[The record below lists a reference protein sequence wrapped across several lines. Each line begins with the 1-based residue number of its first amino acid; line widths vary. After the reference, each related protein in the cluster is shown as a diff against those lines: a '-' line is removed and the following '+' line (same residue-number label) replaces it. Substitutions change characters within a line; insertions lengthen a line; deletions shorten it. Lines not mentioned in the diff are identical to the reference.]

1 MNFDFN
7 IARPWVFF
15 IAIPLVILSIIPFL
29 RLRKGRKL
37 AVKRIV
43 PLIIQI
49 LLITMVTALISGITI
64 VETTAPPEQTDIVLV
79 VDMSDSNSSMKDDM
93 NEYIK
98 SIHEGADANTR
109 IGTILFGKGAYKLQ
123 DFEAP
128 SIKDDYLSFDK
139 ANLDTS
145 ITDIHS
151 ALVAAEEMFKDDRVN
166 KRVVLISDGRN
177 TSAVE
182 PWAAAQML
190 SDANIRLDAKYF
202 DIANSDNDEVQLIEV
217 SVAPRDDK
225 DSTKVKI
232 RVEAKSTADVRGKVI
247 LTEVMADGS
256 EEVFHTFDDINF
268 KKGEGWSGEFDY
280 DAEGEGIHSVYA
292 KVLVDSDTIEQN
304 NRLYEWFKVDATA
317 SFLIIEGSDDQADL
331 VEDLLKDVDETYS
344 VTVKTTKQFPDTMEE
359 LLEYDEI
366 ILMNVNLK
374 DLGNSDIEH
383 LRRYVNE
390 VGRGL
395 VYTAGQNSYKV
406 STGGNLADNP
416 LVDNALADI
425 LPIELEI
432 KPVKQT
438 VATVIAIDLSSS
450 MHKLVET
457 DTNGNKITRY
467 DMVLE
472 SVKSCIEQ
480 MNYEDYVGVVVFSGT
495 AEVVVEVTQVSE
507 VDWILEEV
515 DKKFEE
521 YFFAHDATGARIPDS
536 SNDTG
541 YKIKAKGTSYYEGI
555 STGRDLL
562 ADFEADLRQFIF
574 VSDGEPG
581 DLGSGYDGIISNM
594 NTTNGVVTST
604 IAIGNDSATANQEL
618 QRLAALGKGKFTQ
631 VMSKLNLSDS
641 LFEAATSIQ
650 GGYINEMPFQ
660 PFVQNGT
667 SPVFEGISS
676 AIKMKLP
683 ELGGYFG
690 TTTKTNATLTI
701 SADDKNRPI
710 VAEWQPP
717 DSLGYVTVFMSD
729 LGTKED
735 WAENWYND
743 KEGKILITNI
753 LLNSFKQLES
763 KVDTSGIIIERDDV
777 ERTGGITTLSVTLNK
792 RLRKSETLD
801 DGTIVIGEKLVLEVT
816 DPNGNTYTP
825 DVKFVPVANK
835 KYSVKFD
842 TPDSMGMYTVTVKLV
857 TDDVDETLQDKN
869 QIAVV
874 GFYESEYD
882 VFNLSKKK
890 STGKT
895 LLKDLSL
902 TGGGILA
909 EDAEA
914 FYEDFSIP
922 DFVEYKHSPLYAALA
937 AAIILYVLEILCRHV
952 KTRKQKKAEQMT
964 DEEQILSM
972 RGR

>member
-1 MNFDFN
+1 
-7 IARPWVFF
+7 
-15 IAIPLVILSIIPFL
+15 
-29 RLRKGRKL
+29 
-37 AVKRIV
+37 
-43 PLIIQI
+43 
-49 LLITMVTALISGITI
+49 
-64 VETTAPPEQTDIVLV
+64 
-79 VDMSDSNSSMKDDM
+79 
-93 NEYIK
+93 
-98 SIHEGADANTR
+98 
-109 IGTILFGKGAYKLQ
+109 
-123 DFEAP
+123 
-128 SIKDDYLSFDK
+128 
-139 ANLDTS
+139 
-145 ITDIHS
+145 
-151 ALVAAEEMFKDDRVN
+151 
-166 KRVVLISDGRN
+166 
-177 TSAVE
+177 
-182 PWAAAQML
+182 
-190 SDANIRLDAKYF
+190 
-202 DIANSDNDEVQLIEV
+202 
-217 SVAPRDDK
+217 
-225 DSTKVKI
+225 
-232 RVEAKSTADVRGKVI
+232 
-247 LTEVMADGS
+247 
-256 EEVFHTFDDINF
+256 
-268 KKGEGWSGEFDY
+268 
-280 DAEGEGIHSVYA
+280 
-292 KVLVDSDTIEQN
+292 
-304 NRLYEWFKVDATA
+304 
-317 SFLIIEGSDDQADL
+317 
-331 VEDLLKDVDETYS
+331 
-344 VTVKTTKQFPDTMEE
+344 
-359 LLEYDEI
+359 
-366 ILMNVNLK
+366 
-374 DLGNSDIEH
+374 
-383 LRRYVNE
+383 
-390 VGRGL
+390 
-395 VYTAGQNSYKV
+395 
-406 STGGNLADNP
+406 
-416 LVDNALADI
+416 
-425 LPIELEI
+425 
-432 KPVKQT
+432 
-438 VATVIAIDLSSS
+438 
-450 MHKLVET
+450 
-457 DTNGNKITRY
+457 
-467 DMVLE
+467 
-472 SVKSCIEQ
+472 
-480 MNYEDYVGVVVFSGT
+480 
-495 AEVVVEVTQVSE
+495 
-507 VDWILEEV
+507 
-515 DKKFEE
+515 
-521 YFFAHDATGARIPDS
+521 
-536 SNDTG
+536 
-541 YKIKAKGTSYYEGI
+541 
-555 STGRDLL
+555 
-562 ADFEADLRQFIF
+562 
-574 VSDGEPG
+574 
-581 DLGSGYDGIISNM
+581 
-594 NTTNGVVTST
+594 
-604 IAIGNDSATANQEL
+604 
-618 QRLAALGKGKFTQ
+618 
-631 VMSKLNLSDS
+631 
-641 LFEAATSIQ
+641 
-650 GGYINEMPFQ
+650 
-660 PFVQNGT
+660 
-667 SPVFEGISS
+667 
-676 AIKMKLP
+676 MKLP